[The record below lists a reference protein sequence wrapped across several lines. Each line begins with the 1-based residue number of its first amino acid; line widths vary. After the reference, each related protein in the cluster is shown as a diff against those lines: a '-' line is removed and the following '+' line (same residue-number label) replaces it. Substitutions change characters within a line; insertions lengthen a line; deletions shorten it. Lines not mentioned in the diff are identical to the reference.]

1 MKAGKSIHEL
11 KQINAESLLYDVIPE
26 DEIFKA
32 MSIPKADRNMD
43 NTSAVVDFLKQLK
56 FFQSLASDAEVM
68 AQIACKMDMVAFD
81 MGDFIFEK
89 GDPGSHFYV
98 ILDGEISI
106 VDTTKNADGE
116 IVNMVTF
123 VKLFRGQT
131 FGETALESKGGKRT
145 AGAFISRK
153 AHLLTLE
160 ADDYQRIM
168 SRYKSVLQ
176 EEVEQVL
183 KLCPV
188 FVDWEKKKQKQLASY
203 FISLHYSPGSVI
215 LEAGKPVNKL
225 YIIKRG
231 IVKVVKAIN
240 KPKISMKDTLN
251 AQRGAEI
258 KPKQPGL
265 WVLDRNWRGH
275 LQQEALNKGKDQA
288 DFTVG
293 LLGSGQVFGELAVLD
308 PEILSPISIVSYAAV
323 ELFCIDSEVLIALGA
338 RFNTT
343 TMNVLNE
350 AMNFCNPSGEK
361 FDYYFHGK
369 YTWELQKK
377 KILKELKRFQ

>member
-1 MKAGKSIHEL
+1 M
-11 KQINAESLLYDVIPE
+11 
-26 DEIFKA
+26 
-32 MSIPKADRNMD
+32 
-43 NTSAVVDFLKQLK
+43 
-56 FFQSLASDAEVM
+56 
-68 AQIACKMDMVAFD
+68 
-81 MGDFIFEK
+81 
-89 GDPGSHFYV
+89 
-98 ILDGEISI
+98 
-106 VDTTKNADGE
+106 
-116 IVNMVTF
+116 
-123 VKLFRGQT
+123 
-131 FGETALESKGGKRT
+131 
-145 AGAFISRK
+145 
-153 AHLLTLE
+153 
-160 ADDYQRIM
+160 
-168 SRYKSVLQ
+168 
-176 EEVEQVL
+176 

-215 LEAGKPVNKL
+215 LEAGKPVHKL
-225 YIIKRG
+225 YMIKRG

-240 KPKISMKDTLN
+240 KPKVSLKDSLN
-251 AQRGAEI
+251 AQRGVEI
-258 KPKQPGL
+258 KPKQPVTHLLLLTHSLTHSLIHSLTQGL